1 MEGLN
6 FPSPAYSP
14 IEYSIN
20 HIEMIK
26 LRFPLFLWFLL
37 ITIQVFPQDQV
48 KVDSLEKLLRK
59 SKNDTVKVDLLNQ
72 LFKEHINSDTSMAR
86 DFANQAFRLSNRSEY
101 ARGIAA
107 YYLNLANLE
116 FAAED
121 YRQARNNIQHSIDL
135 YEDLGDLK
143 AAAAGYRAMGY
154 CLFFLDDYNLSLEYY
169 NEALKILEEIRD
181 TTGLKQ
187 SYGYLG
193 FIYNRKG
200 NFPLALEHYHKLL
213 ALCEATDDAR
223 GLADCYNSIGWN
235 LSNQGNYTQALT
247 NHQKALETFEE
258 LGDSI
263 QMAASYN
270 YIGIIHSELGNYP
283 KSIEYF
289 QKSLEIRESL
299 GDSSTIADCMNNIG
313 LIYEYQGDY
322 PRALEIY
329 FETRN
334 YREKLGEKSRLGLCY
349 HNIGNIYYKMD
360 DTARALNYYKQALA
374 IRTELGEKGPKASTY
389 IGLGNVN
396 LDKEEYTS
404 ALEDY
409 RNALEI
415 FRESGDKTNIV
426 ICLMNIGMVN
436 FMQEN
441 YPAALDN
448 YEEALKIAEEIGSIR
463 RTALLNAHM
472 GNVYLKMNDYKKAI
486 AHGLK
491 GYNLGSDA
499 GVKEAIR
506 DAAETLA
513 GSYAATGSYK
523 KAYDYH
529 DIFKLISDSLLNAEN
544 IRDIT
549 ARENRYQF
557 EKEQQVA
564 EIENL
569 KREELQAA
577 EIKKQQV
584 LRNAFIAAFALMI
597 IIAALIL
604 RSYRQKQKA
613 NIALQE
619 KNIYISQQKE
629 EIEAQIDEIEQ
640 QKEELQITLDHL
652 KNTQE
657 QLIQSEKLASLGG
670 LVAGVAHEINT
681 PVGIS
686 VTAASS
692 LVEET
697 SRIAEQYVS
706 NKISRA
712 AFKEYLNTANQSA
725 KLILANMER
734 TATMVQSFKQV
745 SVDQS
750 TEQKREFKLKE
761 YSHDVIRSL
770 YPRLKGKKIKINLD
784 IDDQLELNSYPG
796 AFSQILTN
804 LVLNSLVHGFEKKDQ
819 GNINISM
826 HKADQELILEYK
838 DDGRGIPKQNLSK
851 IFDPFFTT
859 NKKAGTGLGLHIVY
873 NIVNQKL
880 NGSITC
886 SSEKEKGVSFR
897 MKIPV

>member
-1 MEGLN
+1 M
-6 FPSPAYSP
+6 
-14 IEYSIN
+14 
-20 HIEMIK
+20 
-26 LRFPLFLWFLL
+26 
-37 ITIQVFPQDQV
+37 TIQVFPQDQV
-48 KVDSLEKLLRK
+48 KVDSLNRLLRK
-59 SKNDTVKVDLLNQ
+59 AKIDTIKVELLNQ
-72 LFKEHINSDTSMAR
+72 LFAEHINTDTALAR
-86 DFANQAFRLSNRSEY
+86 DFANQAFRLSSRSEY
-101 ARGIAA
+101 ARGIAT
-107 YYLNLANLE
+107 YYLHIANLDI
-116 FAAED
+116 AEKD

-143 AAAAGYRAMGY
+143 AAAAGYQSLGY
-154 CLFFLDDYNLSLEYY
+154 CLFLLDDYNLSLEYY
-169 NEALKILEEIRD
+169 NEALKMREEIRD
-181 TTGLKQ
+181 TSGMKD

-193 FIYNRKG
+193 FINNRRG

-235 LSNQGNYTQALT
+235 LSNQGDYAQALT
-247 NHQKALETFEE
+247 NHQNALETFEE

-263 QMAASYN
+263 QMAAAYN
-270 YIGIIHSELGNYP
+270 YIGIIHSDLGNYP
-283 KSIEYF
+283 KSKEFF
-289 QKSLEIRESL
+289 QRSLEIRESL

-329 FETRN
+329 FETRD

-360 DTARALNYYKQALA
+360 DTTRALNYYKQALA
-374 IRTELGEKGPKASTY
+374 IRTELGEKGPMASTY

-396 LDKEEYTS
+396 LNKERYTS
-404 ALEDY
+404 ALENY
-409 RNALEI
+409 RNALGI

-426 ICLMNIGMVN
+426 ICLMNIGTAN
-436 FMQEN
+436 QFQEN
-441 YPAALDN
+441 YTAALDS
-448 YEEALKIAEEIGSIR
+448 YEEALKIAEEIGSSR
-463 RTALLNAHM
+463 RIALLYAHM
-472 GNVYLKMNDYKKAI
+472 GNVYLKMKDYNKAI
-486 AHGLK
+486 SLGLK

-499 GVKEAIR
+499 GVKEAVR

-523 KAYDYH
+523 KSYDYH
-529 DIFKLISDSLLNAEN
+529 IIFKMVSDSLLNAEN

-557 EKEQQVA
+557 EKEQQLA
-564 EIENL
+564 GIENL
-569 KREELQAA
+569 KREELHAA
-577 EIKKQQV
+577 EFKKQQV

-597 IIAALIL
+597 IIASLIL
-604 RSYRQKQKA
+604 RSYRLKQKA

-629 EIEAQIDEIEQ
+629 EIEAQRDEIEQ

-657 QLIQSEKLASLGG
+657 QLIQSEKLAALGG

-692 LVEET
+692 LAEET
-697 SRIAEQYVS
+697 SRMAEQYVS
-706 NKISRA
+706 DKISRA
-712 AFKEYLNTANQSA
+712 AFKDYLNTANQSA

-770 YPRLKGKKIKINLD
+770 YPRLKGKHVKVSLD
-784 IDDQLELNSYPG
+784 VDDQLEINSYPG

-826 HKADQELILEYK
+826 QKADQELIFEYK

-851 IFDPFFTT
+851 IFNPFFTT
-859 NKKAGTGLGLHIVY
+859 NNKIGTGLGLHIVY

-897 MKIPV
+897 MKIPVQS